1 MPDALWQIRQPSYV
15 YARQLNDIQQDTFF
29 RVFPRVHPKICNRLI
44 VRSMLGISV
53 KCPEEGWNRIS
64 VHSGREATGKKKK
77 DKPSILKICPV
88 WLLNQDL
95 NLGPSD

>member
-1 MPDALWQIRQPSYV
+1 MRQPSHV
-15 YARQLNDIQQDTFF
+15 CARQLNDIQQDTFF
-29 RVFPRVHPKICNRLI
+29 RVFLRVHPKICNRLI
-44 VRSMLGISV
+44 TRSILGITV

-64 VHSGREATGKKKK
+64 VHGGREATGKKKK
-77 DKPSILKICPV
+77 DKPSILKICPL